1 MKSISELEYY
11 LVTGEGTTEKLSSF
25 EKKSDS
31 VYVVVDHKERVIAL
45 WKGINAPIRLKFI
58 GSRALGDTRKD
69 VGYHYKTD
77 VVDEGDESRS
87 FKERVLGVSGDTD
100 TKPVGVVSDGSPEF
114 TSYAEAAEQ
123 QGVEI
128 DDAEIDKIR
137 TGGVSGKFA
146 KMGGLGSRPQQSF
159 LASPQ
164 FFEEN
169 KESKKQVRSALQ
181 AVDLKEVKSI
191 LNELGPAMGYSREM
205 IVIGAKVYRIAGTDN
220 DVEFE
225 DLDNPLDGIIMIKDY
240 IPRLI
245 CDGGTVQAIELLKRT
260 SEDVI
265 EEEFTQDLADLTA
278 MFQIEIE

>member
-1 MKSISELEYY
+1 M
-11 LVTGEGTTEKLSSF
+11 
-25 EKKSDS
+25 
-31 VYVVVDHKERVIAL
+31 IAL

-58 GSRALGDTRKD
+58 GSRALGNTRKD

-100 TKPVGVVSDGSPEF
+100 TKPVGVVSDESPGF
-114 TSYAEAAEQ
+114 TSYAEAAAQ

-128 DDAEIDKIR
+128 DDAEVDKIR

-159 LASPQ
+159 LASAE

-169 KESKKQVRSALQ
+169 RESKNQARSALQ
-181 AVDLKEVKSI
+181 EGDLKVVKKI
-191 LNELGPAMGYSREM
+191 LNELGPAQGYSREM
-205 IVIGAKVYRIAGTDN
+205 IVIGSKIYNLAGSDN
-220 DVEFE
+220 DVDFE

-245 CDGGTVQAIELLKRT
+245 CDGGSVQAIELLKRT
-260 SEDVI
+260 SEDVG